1 MTFNKFGILFTIEGH
16 MENIHLLAK
25 KALENHQVIAFP
37 TETVFGLGVYYDDED
52 AYHLLNQ
59 IKRRREDKPYTLM
72 LSDIKDI
79 NKYAYIEDNVL
90 KALSKFIPGPITLL
104 LRCKDNVPGYVTHNT
119 GVIGVRV
126 PENKEALD
134 LLKYLG
140 KPLLVPSAN
149 RADQKPA
156 MNDEEVKA
164 IFNEE
169 VKVIIPGKSVGGLPS
184 TIIDL
189 TGSEIKLIRQ
199 GPISLEDIKKAL

>member
-1 MTFNKFGILFTIEGH
+1 MKNLFEQ
-16 MENIHLLAK
+16 AK
-25 KALENHQVIAFP
+25 SALNDHQVIAFP
-37 TETVFGLGVYYDDED
+37 TETVFGLGVYYDDEE

-90 KALSKFIPGPITLL
+90 KALSNFIPGPITLL
-104 LRCKDNVPGYVTHNT
+104 LKCKENVPNYVTHNT

-126 PENKEALD
+126 PENKEALE
-134 LLKYLG
+134 LLRYLG

-156 MNDEEVKA
+156 MNDQEVKA
-164 IFNEE
+164 IFNDE
-169 VKVIIPGKSVGGLPS
+169 VKVIIPGRSIGGLPS

-189 TGSEIKLIRQ
+189 TGEEIKLIRL
-199 GPISLEDIKKAL
+199 GPISLEDIKQAL